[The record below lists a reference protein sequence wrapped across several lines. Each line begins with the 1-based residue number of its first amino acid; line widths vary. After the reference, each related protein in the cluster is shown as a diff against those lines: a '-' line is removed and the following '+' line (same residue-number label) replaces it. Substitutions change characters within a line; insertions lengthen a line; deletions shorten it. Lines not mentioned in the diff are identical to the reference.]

1 MTCSPHNFD
10 FLKSLGADEAFDY
23 KDPDCAKKIREY
35 TDDSLTHVF
44 DCISEGSSAKISS
57 EAISSKGGVISYLLP
72 IESERKD
79 VEDKRTLAYTITGE
93 PFQFGPMK
101 FEAKPED
108 KEFARTFWELSEKLF
123 AEGKLKVHPT
133 DIRQGGLSGIFG
145 GLKDLEENKVSGKKI
160 VYTI

>member
-10 FLKSLGADEAFDY
+10 FVKSLGADAAFDY
-23 KDPDCAKKIREY
+23 KSPDCAKQIREY
-35 TDDSLTHVF
+35 TNDSLTHVF
-44 DCISEGSSAKISS
+44 DCISEGDSPKISS

-72 IESERKD
+72 AESARKD

-93 PFQFGPMK
+93 SFQFGPTK
-101 FEAKPED
+101 FPASRED
-108 KEFARTFWELSEKLF
+108 FEFADMFWKLSEKLF
-123 AEGKLKVHPT
+123 AEGKIKVHPT
-133 DIRQGGLSGIFG
+133 DVRKGGLPAVFE